1 MRPDH
6 PGGGNLLKDAAA
18 FYAAVAPVYDRDYA
32 LEPAITRL
40 QTAWLAR
47 RCPPG
52 PVLDLGCG
60 SGRMLA
66 PLAQA
71 GFAPVVG
78 LDCVPEMLAL
88 SRRACLARQAG
99 SAAPLVQARAEAGLP
114 FRAASFTLVVS
125 LHAALIH
132 LTDPEAVA
140 GLIADCHRV
149 LRPGGWLVVEVPHPR
164 SYPPDSPPGR
174 WRPFTPGISC
184 RRVGDG
190 LEELRLDE
198 RGGIRTRVRLWEIAD
213 LSRWFEPFSRVELH
227 PGFTGGRFD
236 PRKGMVMVV
245 AARR

>member
-32 LEPAITRL
+32 LEPAVTRL

-47 RCPPG
+47 RCSPG

-66 PLAQA
+66 PLARA
-71 GFAPVVG
+71 GFAPAVG
-78 LDCVPEMLAL
+78 LDCVPDMLAL
-88 SRRACLARQAG
+88 SRQACPL
-99 SAAPLVQARAEAGLP
+99 APLVQARAEAGLP
-114 FRAASFTLVVS
+114 FRAASFALVVS

-132 LTDPEAVA
+132 LTDVRA
-140 GLIADCHRV
+140 LLDLLADCRRV

-174 WRPFTPGISC
+174 WRDFSPGISC
-184 RRVGDG
+184 RRVDNG

-198 RGGIRTRVRLWEIAD
+198 LGGIRTRVRLWEIPLLHD
-213 LSRWFEPFSRVELH
+213 WFHDYRRVELH
-227 PGFTGGRFD
+227 PGFSGGRFD
-236 PRKGMVMVV
+236 PDKGLVMVI

>member
-1 MRPDH
+1 MPPDS

-32 LEPAITRL
+32 LGPASTRL
-40 QTAWLAR
+40 QTAWLAQ

-66 PLAQA
+66 PLART
-71 GFAPVVG
+71 GFTPAIG

-88 SRRACLARQAG
+88 SRRACP
-99 SAAPLVQARAEAGLP
+99 AAPLVQARAEDGLP
-114 FRAASFTLVVS
+114 FRAASFALIVS
-125 LHAALIH
+125 LHASLIH
-132 LTDPEAVA
+132 LTDAKAVDA
-140 GLIADCHRV
+140 LIADCHRV
-149 LRPGGWLVVEVPHPR
+149 LRPGGWLVIEVPHPR

-174 WRPFTPGISC
+174 WRAFAPGISC
-184 RRVGDG
+184 RRVDDG

-213 LSRWFEPFSRVELH
+213 LQRWFQPFSRAELH
-227 PGFTGGRFD
+227 PGFAGGRFD
-236 PRKGMVMVV
+236 PSKGAVMVI